1 MGPAAV
7 RAMSDPVVYQV
18 LFYDYVENAVERR
31 APHRADH
38 LELVGQWKAD
48 GRLVSGGALGQP
60 PTAAMLV
67 FGVDDPAE
75 VEAFVAVDPYVAG
88 GVVTGHRIVPWT
100 VVTG

>member
-7 RAMSDPVVYQV
+7 GVMSDPVVHQV
-18 LFYDYVENAVERR
+18 LFYDYVENAVEAR
-31 APHRADH
+31 APYRADH
-38 LELVGQWKAD
+38 LGLVGQWKAD

-60 PTAAMLV
+60 PTGALLV
-67 FGVDDPAE
+67 FLVEDAAE

-88 GVVTGHRIVPWT
+88 GVVTRHRIVPWT